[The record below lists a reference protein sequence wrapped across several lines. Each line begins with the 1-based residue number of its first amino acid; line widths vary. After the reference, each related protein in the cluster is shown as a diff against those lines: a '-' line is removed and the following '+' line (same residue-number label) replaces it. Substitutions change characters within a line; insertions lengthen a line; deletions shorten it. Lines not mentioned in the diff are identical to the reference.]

1 MAYDQFFHDLLVII
15 IKDLQLAS
23 WMKLFLPHM
32 YYKLV
37 LLEIWLGIWCNIISN
52 ETNHISKEKVFYKKR
67 RRRRRKNKMQFSLG
81 YLKHLSCKRVGLASS
96 QAQVLRSCGL
106 KTVFE
111 DWLLAGTSSLWWQGT
126 CLLRSY
132 KGFFSSS

>member
-1 MAYDQFFHDLLVII
+1 MAYDQFFHYLLVII

-23 WMKLFLPHM
+23 WMKLFLPRM

-37 LLEIWLGIWCNIISN
+37 LLEFWLEIWCNIICS
-52 ETNHISKEKVFYKKR
+52 ETNHISMEKVLKKKKKE
-67 RRRRRKNKMQFSLG
+67 KNKMQFLLD
-81 YLKHLSCKRVGLASS
+81 YLKHFSCKRVGLASS
-96 QAQVLRSCGL
+96 QAQVLRSWGL
-106 KTVFE
+106 NSVFE